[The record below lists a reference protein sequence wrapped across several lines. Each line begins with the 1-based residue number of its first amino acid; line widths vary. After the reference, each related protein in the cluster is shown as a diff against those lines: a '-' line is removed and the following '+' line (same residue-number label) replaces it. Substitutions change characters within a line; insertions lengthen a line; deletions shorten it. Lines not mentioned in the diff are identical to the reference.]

1 MPKTI
6 DSSEVLDKLMG
17 RGSVPKVQEPVMEKV
32 DIQPIVDTLQ
42 QMHGTLDL
50 INKTSERMVF
60 AQQESNKK
68 PVNKELEA
76 IVHRDAD
83 GRMERVT
90 IRITN

>member
-1 MPKTI
+1 MPRQV
-6 DSSEVLDKLMG
+6 DNEALDKLLG
-17 RGSVPKVQEPVMEKV
+17 RSREVTPPPVIQTIDV
-32 DIQPIVDTLQ
+32 QPIIDTLQ

-50 INKTSERMVF
+50 INKSSERMVY
-60 AQQESNKK
+60 AQQQVAK

-83 GRMERVT
+83 GRMERIT